1 MGALRRTYKRNR
13 KTRRRSS
20 SFRRSLR
27 RMPKYRQMG
36 GSTQGKLLVLFV
48 FHQVNDRVKQ
58 FIEKCIFQDGNVDFV
73 IISNDKANTFDS
85 PEYVKKIFRDNVG
98 YDFGGW
104 SEALLTGDLYKK
116 YDNFIFV
123 NSSVIGPF
131 LPPDFNGKWTDIYV
145 NGLSD
150 TVKLFGSTINAM
162 MRPTTH
168 AHVQSYIF
176 SVNKETLEY
185 LIQCGI
191 FSNSDIANTFDEAIK
206 NKEIG
211 MSRKIIE
218 KGWNIGS
225 RLKYYEGVDFTFK
238 TKKPSDYGKPFL
250 DDIMYPQFRG
260 NLWKDDELVFIK
272 GNRM

>member
-1 MGALRRTYKRNR
+1 MGVLRRTYKRNR
-13 KTRRRSS
+13 KNHKRGRSVRRNRRR
-20 SFRRSLR
+20 LY
-27 RMPKYRQMG
+27 KQAG
-36 GSTQGKLLVLFV
+36 GSTQGRLLVLFV

-58 FIEKCIFQDGNVDFV
+58 FIEKAIFQDPNVDFV
-73 IISNDKANTFDS
+73 IISNDKANKFDS
-85 PEYVKKIFRDNVG
+85 PDYVKKIFRDNVG

-131 LPPDFNGKWTDIYV
+131 LPPDFKGRWTDIYV
-145 NGLSD
+145 NGLTD
-150 TVKLFGSTINAM
+150 TVKLFGSTINTM
-162 MRPTTH
+162 MNPLTKS
-168 AHVQSYIF
+168 HVQSYIF
-176 SVNKETLEY
+176 SVNRETLEY
-185 LIQCGI
+185 LIKCGI
-191 FSNSDIANTFDEAIK
+191 FSITNIAKTFNEAIG
-206 NKEIG
+206 NKEVE

-238 TKKPSDYGKPFL
+238 TKQPSDYGKQFM
-250 DDIMYPQFRG
+250 DDIMYPHFRG

>member
-1 MGALRRTYKRNR
+1 VKQA
-13 KTRRRSS
+13 
-20 SFRRSLR
+20 
-27 RMPKYRQMG
+27 G
-36 GSTQGKLLVLFV
+36 GSTPGKLLVLFV
-48 FHQVNDRVKQ
+48 FHEVNDRVRQ
-58 FIEKCIFQDGNVDFV
+58 FIEKAIFQDENVDFV
-73 IISNDKANTFDS
+73 IISNDKANKFDS
-85 PEYVKKIFRDNVG
+85 PDYVKKIFRDNVG

-131 LPPDFNGKWTDIYV
+131 LPPDFKGKWTDMYV
-145 NGLSD
+145 NGLRD
-150 TVKLFGSTINAM
+150 NVKLFGSTINALND
-162 MRPTTH
+162 PVDK

-191 FSNSDIANTFDEAIK
+191 FSTTKLAKSLTEAVY
-206 NKEIG
+206 NNEVG

-225 RLKYYEGVDFTFK
+225 LMKYYDGVDFTFK

-250 DDIMYPQFRG
+250 GDIMYGHFRG
-260 NLWKDDELVFIK
+260 TLWQDNELVFIK

>member
-1 MGALRRTYKRNR
+1 MGVLRRTYKRNR
-13 KTRRRSS
+13 KTRKRGSSIRRN
-20 SFRRSLR
+20 LR

-58 FIEKCIFQDGNVDFV
+58 FIEKAIFQDPNVDFV
-73 IISNDKANTFDS
+73 IISNDKSNKFDA
-85 PEYVKKIFRDNVG
+85 PDYVKKIFRDNVG

-104 SEALLTGDLYKK
+104 SEALLTDDLYKK

-131 LPPDFNGKWTDIYV
+131 LPPDFKGRWTDIYL
-145 NGLSD
+145 NGLTD
-150 TVKLFGSTINAM
+150 TVKLFGSSINTLM
-162 MRPTTH
+162 QPNTL
-168 AHVQSYIF
+168 AHIQSYIF
-176 SVNKETLEY
+176 SMNKETLEY

-191 FSNSDIANTFDEAIK
+191 FSNTDIATSYTTAVV

-225 RLKYYEGVDFTFK
+225 LMKYYEGIDFTFK
-238 TKKPSDYGKPFL
+238 TKQPSDYGKPFL
-250 DDIMYPQFRG
+250 GDIMYGHFRG